1 MFPQGRK
8 EDSLDYLSPSG
19 YHDHGFGKAAVSVS
33 GVDLAR
39 FPTEGRFFMV
49 ARFCDHRCC
58 TQLEGV
64 RSGGGQY
71 ATAILRGYLI

>member
-1 MFPQGRK
+1 
-8 EDSLDYLSPSG
+8 
-19 YHDHGFGKAAVSVS
+19 
-33 GVDLAR
+33 
-39 FPTEGRFFMV
+39 V